1 MRIGYEA
8 IRMFISYL
16 RARFL
21 SACAGN
27 KLNRGDLRR
36 RSTRGGRIG
45 RTGGCPGPFMRRLTP
60 QVVAQAGRPHCHQKG
75 PAAQEGVTTTSKR
88 AHARSHWPART
99 VPGTRTPS
107 STGPRAQSQAHA
119 PSHRPARTVRPTR
132 APSAHTTN
140 SKGPASRLTP
150 SSIPSTQCKSPDA
163 FPFPDRSC
171 KRFL

>member
-1 MRIGYEA
+1 MLASYPHSRVTSSTAA
-8 IRMFISYL
+8 IYG
-16 RARFL
+16 
-21 SACAGN
+21 GN
-27 KLNRGDLRR
+27 RR
-36 RSTRGGRIG
+36 RGGAIAHRDAASSTGVAGSAG
-45 RTGGCPGPFMRRLTP
+45 QVDAWAPLLRRLTP

-88 AHARSHWPART
+88 ARRPTRVPADPRAHSWTSSARDR
-99 VPGTRTPS
+99 RTPS
-107 STGPRAQSQAHA
+107 STGQRAQSGARAH
-119 PSHRPARTVRPTR
+119 SAR
-132 APSAHTTN
+132 TTN

>member
-1 MRIGYEA
+1 
-8 IRMFISYL
+8 MFISYP

-27 KLNRGDLRR
+27 KLNRGSVWGDDRLRGGGIGRR
-36 RSTRGGRIG
+36 RGVSAGQVDAWA
-45 RTGGCPGPFMRRLTP
+45 PSLRRLTP
-60 QVVAQAGRPHCHQKG
+60 QVVAQAGRPHCHQTG

-88 AHARSHWPART
+88 ARAHSSSPAHPVVHWPART
-99 VPGTRTPS
+99 FPDLQRQG
-107 STGPRAQSQAHA
+107 QAH
-119 PSHRPARTVRPTR
+119 PVVHWPTRTVRGTR
-132 APSAHTTN
+132 APSARTTN